1 MKFRTDFVTNSSSS
15 SYIICFARIADRE
28 KAKEIIEKEGL
39 YTYSADD
46 IRDEIYWDY
55 LGADWANA
63 EIYGVEDILS
73 AYPDSEYILIEGGFE
88 IYEPWDG
95 EPDYDVDYDEF
106 DEAELIDQI
115 NKDNGFA
122 DINVAYGA
130 GRNG

>member
-1 MKFRTDFVTNSSSS
+1 M
-15 SYIICFARIADRE
+15 
-28 KAKEIIEKEGL
+28 
-39 YTYSADD
+39 
-46 IRDEIYWDY
+46 
-55 LGADWANA
+55 
-63 EIYGVEDILS
+63 EDILS

>member
-46 IRDEIYWDY
+46 IKDEMYWGC
-55 LGADWANA
+55 LGADWASA

-73 AYPDSEYILIEGGFE
+73 NHPDSEYILIEGGFE